1 MYYIPLEVHL
11 DWAFQI
17 DYCDSL
23 CIDDSNGFRVS
34 RAKLRSPFLLTYM
47 CIPKIIAPDGR
58 VILDSQ
64 PCIETPKGYYL
75 PLYSNKC
82 FKELPDLPNI
92 NFADLTKKFC
102 GIDGLLHTT
111 PLKLDSSFDILGI
124 DPRKFYAA
132 VASSYN
138 QPVLPLPD
146 NVTILMCHNFENC
159 AIENIL
165 ASDDTKL
172 YELYY
177 KSDKTGISA
186 VSSIISK
193 PLALKR
199 CNISEK
205 GAYIPSFQCLVAK
218 YLVLSGVNVAEDVL
232 LTAEHNEIS
241 CSATPNVI
249 VQALSDNCEVKIHRP
264 EGVLH
269 VHVKTSGADIKIT
282 NAAMSKNPGSKML
295 ISAAM
300 FKNSCSKI
308 LISGDTSIERLRLA
322 DFLACEIIIQC
333 NVDFLEISNCYNW
346 RFMGTAGMFIFDD
359 DAYEEQNNKHPLS
372 VYPVKDG
379 FKYCFSHKYKG
390 RGGK

>member
-1 MYYIPLEVHL
+1 MYYIPLETHL

-34 RAKLRSPFLLTYM
+34 RVKLRSPFLLTYM

-102 GIDGLLHTT
+102 GIDGLLRTT

-132 VASSYN
+132 VTSSYN
-138 QPVLPLPD
+138 QPVLLLPD

-177 KSDKTGISA
+177 KSDKSGLSA
-186 VSSIISK
+186 VSSIILK

-218 YLVLSGVNVAEDVL
+218 YLVLSGVNVAEGVL

-241 CSATPNVI
+241 CSVTPNVI
-249 VQALSDNCEVKIHRP
+249 VQALSDNCEVKIHSP

-282 NAAMSKNPGSKML
+282 NAS
-295 ISAAM
+295 M

-308 LISGDTSIERLRLA
+308 LISGDTSIGRLRLA
-322 DFLACEIIIQC
+322 DFPACEIIIQC

-346 RFMGTAGMFIFDD
+346 RFMGTAGRFIFD

-372 VYPVKDG
+372 VYPVKGG

-390 RGGK
+390 KGGK

>member
-1 MYYIPLEVHL
+1 MYYIPLEIHL

-23 CIDDSNGFRVS
+23 CIDDSNDFRVS
-34 RAKLRSPFLLTYM
+34 HAKLRSPFRSTYM
-47 CIPKIIAPDGR
+47 CIPKIIASDGR

-75 PLYSNKC
+75 PLYSNEC

-102 GIDGLLHTT
+102 GINGFLRTT

-132 VASSYN
+132 VTSSYN
-138 QPVLPLPD
+138 QPVLLLPN
-146 NVTILMCHNFENC
+146 NVTILMCRNFENC

-177 KSDKTGISA
+177 KSDKPGLSA

-199 CNISEK
+199 CSISEK

-232 LTAEHNEIS
+232 LTAEHNKIS
-241 CSATPNVI
+241 CSVTPNVI
-249 VQALSDNCEVKIHRP
+249 VQALSDNCEVKIHSP

-282 NAAMSKNPGSKML
+282 NAAM
-295 ISAAM
+295 
-300 FKNSCSKI
+300 FKNLCSKI
-308 LISGDTSIERLRLA
+308 LISGDTSIGRLRLV

-333 NVDFLEISNCYNW
+333 NVDFLEISKCYNW
-346 RFMGTAGMFIFDD
+346 RFMGTADRFIFDD
-359 DAYEEQNNKHPLS
+359 DYEEQNNKHPLS